1 MLHRNRLERLE
12 KQSTGQLMRLW
23 RINHMTGPLT
33 PVPPITERD
42 TQEIPAVSSPH
53 IPSMPR
59 FVEYRSEVS
68 GEDCFEDCLAM
79 LYKACLLCI
88 DTYKTLPDELYVDSH
103 IIPSIRRRSQF
114 IDGMAYN
121 GKYRLFAGGDLR
133 HIPIR
138 TAEFL
143 PPIIKLA
150 VNDRLSTDQVI
161 GLISC

>member
-1 MLHRNRLERLE
+1 MLHRNRLERLDQ

-23 RINHMTGPLT
+23 RTNHMTGPLT
-33 PVPPITERD
+33 PVPPVSERD
-42 TQEIPAVSSPH
+42 TQEIPAVSSPRL
-53 IPSMPR
+53 PAMPR
-59 FVEYRSEVS
+59 FVEYRSES
-68 GEDCFEDCLAM
+68 HNEDCLAM

-88 DTYKTLPDELYVDSH
+88 DTYKALPDELYVDSYVV
-103 IIPSIRRRSQF
+103 PQIRRRIQF

-143 PPIIKLA
+143 PAIIKLA
-150 VNDRLSTDQVI
+150 VNERLSAGQVI
-161 GLISC
+161 GLIRG